1 MTTDSLQR
9 LCDVHYFAKEC
20 MVANKEHPSS
30 ILRRTEGNQ
39 KVFATVIN
47 FQFQNSMGTA
57 TKTLTNK
64 WFNKPSNDWT
74 YFRAKYLVC
83 KNYLL
88 YRTRPRF
95 TGEIWKLK
103 TGHYIL
109 RLGLPST
116 IFRQKKKSK
125 TLFKLEKFEHA
136 CFSLSR
142 GLKTFLKKNF
152 LKRTIWFPWP
162 SFSQI
167 KTQYS
172 QWLLH
177 F

>member
-116 IFRQKKKSK
+116 IFRQKKKIENALQTREIWTCLLFAFAWTK
-125 TLFKLEKFEHA
+125 NLFKKELFEKDDLISLTEF
-136 CFSLSR
+136 FSN
-142 GLKTFLKKNF
+142 KNP
-152 LKRTIWFPWP
+152 I
-162 SFSQI
+162 
-167 KTQYS
+167 
-172 QWLLH
+172 
-177 F
+177 